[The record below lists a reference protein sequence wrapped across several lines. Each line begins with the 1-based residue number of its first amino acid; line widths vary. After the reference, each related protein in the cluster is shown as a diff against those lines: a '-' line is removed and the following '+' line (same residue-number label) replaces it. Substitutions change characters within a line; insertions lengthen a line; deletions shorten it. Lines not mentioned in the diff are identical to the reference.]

1 MEESERTETTHSAN
15 ASDRHDVHELHYPM
29 YMPLHVTKSAR
40 TWDAK
45 GELQSAS
52 ADADRCHRD
61 DNNHHVD
68 TRQTARNQFRQKLS
82 KNALTAFPPCARRSM
97 SPRRRQLNNN
107 TRWKLGEQPKNQ
119 PELPMRTASCV
130 PQRARRATSE
140 PSLPQTLETKRYE
153 RKRSRVTD
161 AKHL

>member
-82 KNALTAFPPCARRSM
+82 KNALTAFPPCARRAM

-107 TRWKLGEQPKNQ
+107 HQMEAGRTTKKPARTSDAHRELRSPARTPSDFRTKLAANIRDQAIREKAISSN
-119 PELPMRTASCV
+119 
-130 PQRARRATSE
+130 
-140 PSLPQTLETKRYE
+140 
-153 RKRSRVTD
+153 
-161 AKHL
+161 